1 MPTQHPNSHV
11 HKSAEKLMQVN
22 VRARIGT
29 RGGPKVTETVTYI
42 RYCLPERVPRTVFIT
57 SIAGVVVGIEKAAQ
71 NDASGP

>member
-1 MPTQHPNSHV
+1 MVVYNSFTRSLLNVPATQ
-11 HKSAEKLMQVN
+11 
-22 VRARIGT
+22 